1 LTFSILDAFWQIA
14 YYHFVIQLRA
24 NKIKEG
30 RATSFT
36 FMVNDKKRL
45 IGKIAAKV
53 PEGYKEAAFMVRLSL
68 HSILAH
74 EET

>member
-1 LTFSILDAFWQIA
+1 M
-14 YYHFVIQLRA
+14 IQLRA

-36 FMVNDKKRL
+36 YMVNDKKRL

-53 PEGYKEAAFMVRLSL
+53 PEGYKEAAFMVPFPPLLSL
-68 HSILAH
+68 PVGGHVFKMDADSRSFARV
-74 EET
+74 

>member
-1 LTFSILDAFWQIA
+1 
-14 YYHFVIQLRA
+14 
-24 NKIKEG
+24 
-30 RATSFT
+30 
-36 FMVNDKKRL
+36 MVNDKKRL